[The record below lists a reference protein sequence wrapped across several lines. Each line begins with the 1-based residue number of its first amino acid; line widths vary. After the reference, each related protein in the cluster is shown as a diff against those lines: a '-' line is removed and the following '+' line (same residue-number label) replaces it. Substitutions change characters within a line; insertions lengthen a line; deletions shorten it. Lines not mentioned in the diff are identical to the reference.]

1 MKIATRHLSLRLIRR
16 SAAAALVLP
25 LMVATSGCMA
35 PTPPS
40 TPTVATPQAPKGSA
54 PSGRAPAATRAD
66 TRGVTALPP
75 MKVFYGEGP
84 MARPRIANSDLARD
98 FLDLS
103 FRLESGREM
112 PVFTRFEG
120 PIRVGLTG
128 NVPPGMARELD
139 NVIGR
144 LRREAGI
151 DIARLPAGQTGNI
164 TINAVP
170 GDRIRRELPAA
181 ACFVVPGISR
191 LSEYRNAR
199 RSDRTD
205 WTRLKEREQ
214 IAIFVPSDAA
224 PQEMRDCLHEE
235 LAQSL
240 GPLNDLYRL
249 ADSTFNDDNIQSVLT
264 GYDMMILRIT
274 YAPELHS
281 GMTRKAVAARLPGVL
296 ARLNPNGGFV
306 PPRAMAQTP
315 TEWIRAVAQALGPEG
330 SPATRLRGAER
341 AVAIAQ
347 SQGWNDHRTAF
358 AYYVLGRLLQIRD
371 PERAEAALARA
382 NALFAQHPETRIHAA
397 HTAVQLAAHAIA
409 RGDSARALSLLSG
422 QDDVAIRY
430 QNAVLLA
437 NIKMLRA
444 EAQDMAGQHSAA
456 RATRLDSLGWA
467 RYGFGPDAAVEA
479 RLRDVAALAPR
490 GG

>member
-1 MKIATRHLSLRLIRR
+1 MTTIARLLTRRI
-16 SAAAALVLP
+16 AAAAMLLP

-35 PTPPS
+35 PTPSASPS
-40 TPTVATPQAPKGSA
+40 TGAAKTAAPTTQ
-54 PSGRAPAATRAD
+54 APAASRAD
-66 TRGVTALPP
+66 TSKVTALPP
-75 MKVFYGEGP
+75 MKVFYGDGP
-84 MARPRIANSDLARD
+84 MARPRIANADLARD
-98 FLDLS
+98 FIDLS

-128 NVPPGMARELD
+128 KVPPGMARELD

-151 DIARLPAGQTGNI
+151 DITRLPMGQTGNI

-191 LSEYRNAR
+191 LSEYRSAR
-199 RSDRTD
+199 RSARTD
-205 WTRLKEREQ
+205 WTRLKERDQ

-249 ADSTFNDDNIQSVLT
+249 AGSTFNDDNIQSVLT

-274 YAPELHS
+274 YAPELQS

-296 ARLNPNGGFV
+296 ARVNPDGGFV
-306 PPRAMAQTP
+306 PPRVMAETP
-315 TEWIRAVAQALGPEG
+315 VEWVRALSQALGPDG

-341 AVAIAQ
+341 AVAIAEG
-347 SQGWNDHRTAF
+347 QGWNDHRTAF
-358 AYYVLGRLLQIRD
+358 ANYVLGRLLQIRD
-371 PERAEAALARA
+371 PKRAEAALLRA
-382 NALFAQHPETRIHAA
+382 HSLFGQHPETRIHAA
-397 HTAVQLAAHAIA
+397 HTAVQLAAHAIS
-409 RGDSARALSLLSG
+409 RGESARALALLKG
-422 QDDVAIRY
+422 QDAIAERY

-444 EAQDMAGQHSAA
+444 EAQDLAGQTAAA
-456 RATRLDSLGWA
+456 RASRLDSLGWA